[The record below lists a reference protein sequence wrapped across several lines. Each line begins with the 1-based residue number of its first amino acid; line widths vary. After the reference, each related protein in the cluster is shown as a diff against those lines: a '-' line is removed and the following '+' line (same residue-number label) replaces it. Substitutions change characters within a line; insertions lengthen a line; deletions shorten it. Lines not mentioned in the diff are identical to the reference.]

1 MFVDWYVGLGTIV
14 CRLVC
19 GPRYQCFSGVYC
31 HCLKSED
38 GRSMFIR
45 NVNHQDYNVRVG
57 TAEYLSVNTPL
68 AYCFTSNIFQLLT
81 VQSEDMNRHF

>member
-1 MFVDWYVGLGTIV
+1 VFVDWYVGLGTNV

-19 GPRYQCFSGVYC
+19 GPRHQSFSGVYC
-31 HCLKSED
+31 HRLKSED

-45 NVNHQDYNVRVG
+45 NVNPQDYNVRAG
-57 TAEYLSVNTPL
+57 TPEYPSFNTPL

-81 VQSEDMNRHF
+81 LQSEDMNRHF

>member
-45 NVNHQDYNVRVG
+45 NVNHQD
-57 TAEYLSVNTPL
+57 
-68 AYCFTSNIFQLLT
+68 
-81 VQSEDMNRHF
+81 